1 MHLLDFPFFLF
12 FIREEI
18 ELHVSLFASLLEVW
32 LYGSNILIKVAENKQ
47 LPIKISEK
55 TERRFGVILALSPSK
70 ECNSQLYLIL
80 LEY

>member
-32 LYGSNILIKVAENKQ
+32 LYGSNILIKVAEN
-47 LPIKISEK
+47 
-55 TERRFGVILALSPSK
+55 
-70 ECNSQLYLIL
+70 
-80 LEY
+80 